1 MTELEEYLEKRGVS
15 VDVSDKTKP
24 QARVRS
30 IVGNCGNV
38 FSNPDTQ
45 AQGRVNYIFPAFFK
59 CLKETIIY

>member
-1 MTELEEYLEKRGVS
+1 MTELEEYLEKRGVR

-45 AQGRVNYIFPAFFK
+45 TQGRVCLYYVILPASFQ
-59 CLKETIIY
+59 TSVY